1 VTSELPK
8 PAKMVEACADRLA
21 DMSLHGQLAIK
32 QDAEV
37 ANNVSRFHDGRT
49 DFEGTVFRF

>member
-1 VTSELPK
+1 
-8 PAKMVEACADRLA
+8 MVKAGADRPD

-37 ANNVSRFHDGRT
+37 ADNVSRFHDGRT
-49 DFEGTVFRF
+49 DFQSTVFWF